1 MAYGGFQGFINRLT
15 VSLTNKADPNI
26 PTFSNDAV
34 VGGCL
39 IVLDTSGLYD
49 FFNGWN
55 FLSGMFNFLNFVPV
69 NMTPPPPVHI
79 KVFPGIY
86 PDPSGKTSG
95 KFGIK
100 IEWDAPPLGL
110 TTTRIFRSQISGGVY
125 TPNSNPPVQLIGP
138 QGHPEDG
145 IITYWSHQISGGN
158 PPDRYTYE
166 YNDPTFNKGQPVV
179 VEGNV
184 ITGNGS
190 YIDYDVDT
198 KTGNKKY
205 YYVLQTGVIG
215 ASSAGIWGP
224 QSKEIAVLAR
234 AQNCIAQNE
243 YAFTTHQTSQGPFV
257 ETVISGVPS
266 LGRWGS
272 IQIKSVLPFMGPLT
286 DLFTNF
292 LTALSGSLK
301 TNSSAFSDFLQG
313 VAQKFKQQ
321 IAVLTALSGL
331 INGVDNF
338 FAKTPN
344 ISFLNI
350 PPTSGGISNFINQIN
365 NAKLPAG
372 GFSGPNGL
380 TAGIVLIY
388 GYDAVNAISTTGQD
402 LQAASQGISKSF
414 SLIQTFLASKS

>member
-1 MAYGGFQGFINRLT
+1 
-15 VSLTNKADPNI
+15 
-26 PTFSNDAV
+26 
-34 VGGCL
+34 
-39 IVLDTSGLYD
+39 
-49 FFNGWN
+49 
-55 FLSGMFNFLNFVPV
+55 
-69 NMTPPPPVHI
+69 
-79 KVFPGIY
+79 
-86 PDPSGKTSG
+86 
-95 KFGIK
+95 
-100 IEWDAPPLGL
+100 
-110 TTTRIFRSQISGGVY
+110 
-125 TPNSNPPVQLIGP
+125 
-138 QGHPEDG
+138 
-145 IITYWSHQISGGN
+145 
-158 PPDRYTYE
+158 
-166 YNDPTFNKGQPVV
+166 
-179 VEGNV
+179 
-184 ITGNGS
+184 
-190 YIDYDVDT
+190 
-198 KTGNKKY
+198 
-205 YYVLQTGVIG
+205 
-215 ASSAGIWGP
+215 
-224 QSKEIAVLAR
+224 
-234 AQNCIAQNE
+234 
-243 YAFTTHQTSQGPFV
+243 
-257 ETVISGVPS
+257 
-266 LGRWGS
+266 
-272 IQIKSVLPFMGPLT
+272 MGPLT